1 MNAEIYEQ
9 IKQFK
14 VLPGTVIDPE
24 KYVISADFEGSGAP
38 VPLAWT
44 WNPTLIGDNEGG
56 WELDDYYK
64 SLGKQLAVYAVP
76 KEHPDHFKHGLPS
89 WLTKGKPQ

>member
-1 MNAEIYEQ
+1 MNIELHEE
-9 IKQFK
+9 IKQFE
-14 VLPGTVIDPE
+14 VVPGTVLDPE
-24 KYVISADFEGSGAP
+24 KYLISACFEECGATI
-38 VPLAWT
+38 PLAWT

-64 SLGKQLAVYAVP
+64 SLGKQLIVYAIP
-76 KEHPDHFKHGLPS
+76 KDHPGYFKYGLPS